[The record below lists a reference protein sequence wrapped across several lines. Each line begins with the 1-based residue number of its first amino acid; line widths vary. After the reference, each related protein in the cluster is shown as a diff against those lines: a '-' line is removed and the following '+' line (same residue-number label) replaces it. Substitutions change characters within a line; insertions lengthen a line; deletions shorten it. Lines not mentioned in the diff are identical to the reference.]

1 MGVEIETKLL
11 LNFMIQ
17 IQEEYFT
24 LSQCSNIYQ
33 WGLLCQNSAMAPYY
47 FATLNPNH
55 PIHAQYNCIKR
66 VSSVCQLAER
76 LRYNRD
82 VPGSKPERNLFKE
95 KFSFSV
101 LLGIVRTRPFIVPQ
115 SYALSCDR
123 FDEVPGSIPGW
134 RFTGKRLAYSRQ
146 RIVLRYARVVRHGR

>member
-55 PIHAQYNCIKR
+55 PMHAQYNCIKR

-82 VPGSKPERNLFKE
+82 VPGSKPEEISSKRNFLLA
-95 KFSFSV
+95 SYSV
-101 LLGIVRTRPFIVPQ
+101 SYGLDLLLYRSHMLCRATALTKSRVRFPAGD
-115 SYALSCDR
+115 S
-123 FDEVPGSIPGW
+123 PGSVWP
-134 RFTGKRLAYSRQ
+134 
-146 RIVLRYARVVRHGR
+146 IVDSVSYYGTRVL